1 LSAAQPLSRE
11 GLRACSLKF
20 SCPDIVNESGAA
32 LKIIQGGAMSLFNK
46 ATAVGTANAAGGD
59 AHQQSPENALVSLLL
74 TNFLKDQT
82 YRSGG
87 EALTALKELVA
98 KNDPKFAAK
107 AGLVARNAFG
117 MRSVSHVLAG
127 EIAHNVKGEVWSKSF
142 YDNVVHRPDDIT
154 EIVAYYM
161 QEYGKP
167 LPNSLK
173 QGLAKSFDKFD
184 AYQLAKYRAKTNKI
198 SLVDVVNLVHPRPG
212 ERNGDAL
219 KALIADE
226 LRSENTWETRIS
238 AAGQDTAA
246 RRLVWK
252 DLLETNKLGYFALLR
267 NLRNIM
273 IDAPDM
279 VSLACQQLVDENRI
293 KKSLVLPFRFT
304 TALKEIRLIP
314 ESREVILALSKAVD
328 IAAKNCP
335 ELDGS
340 TLIAVDT
347 SGSMSGRPSEIAT
360 LFAAMLYKKNN
371 RADLLLFDTQA
382 HPITPNPDDSVMS
395 IAQSMPFHG
404 GGTDFNIIFDYAQ
417 KAYDRII
424 ILSDMQ
430 AWSNQ
435 GLYGWGQGNGLPK
448 AAFDAYRERAGAN
461 PKIYSFDLQGY
472 GTVEFPEKNVYC
484 LAGFSDKIFDLI
496 KIFESGKSMVDVI
509 NQVEL

>member
-1 LSAAQPLSRE
+1 
-11 GLRACSLKF
+11 
-20 SCPDIVNESGAA
+20 
-32 LKIIQGGAMSLFNK
+32 MSLFNK
-46 ATAVGTANAAGGD
+46 SNKTATVNLAGGTAYA
-59 AHQQSPENALVSLLL
+59 QSPENALVSILL
-74 TNFLKDQT
+74 TNFLKNQS
-82 YRSGG
+82 YRSG
-87 EALTALKELVA
+87 TDALKSLKDTIA
-98 KNDPKFAAK
+98 QNDPKFAAK
-107 AGLVARNAFG
+107 AGIYARNEFG

-127 EIAHNVKGEVWSKSF
+127 ELAHTVKGETWSKRF
-142 YDNVVHRPDDIT
+142 YDAVVRRPDDIT

-173 QGLAKSFDKFD
+173 KGLAKAFDNFD
-184 AYQLAKYRAKTNKI
+184 AYQLAKYRGKTNKI
-198 SLVDVVNLVHPRPG
+198 SLVDVVNLVRPRPG
-212 ERNGDAL
+212 EKNGDAL
-219 KALIADE
+219 KALVNDE

-238 AAGQDTAA
+238 AAGQDTEK

-273 IDAPDM
+273 TDAPDM
-279 VSLACQQLVDENRI
+279 VSLACEQLVDEKRI
-293 KKSLVLPFRFT
+293 KGSLVMPFRFT
-304 TALKEIRLIP
+304 TAIKEISQIP
-314 ESREVILALSKAVD
+314 ESREVISALSKAVD
-328 IAAKNCP
+328 ISAQNCP

-360 LFAAMLYKKNN
+360 LFAAMLYKKNSK
-371 RADLLLFDTQA
+371 ADLLLFDTEP
-382 HPITPNPDDSVMS
+382 HPLTPNPNDSAMS

-430 AWSNQ
+430 AWSDQ
-435 GLYGWGQGNGLPK
+435 GIYGWSQGGGNPK
-448 AAFDAYRERAGAN
+448 AALAAYRDRTGAE

-472 GTVEFPEKNVYC
+472 GTLEFPEKDVYS
-484 LAGFSDKIFDLI
+484 LAGFSDKVFDLI
-496 KIFESGKSMVDVI
+496 QILESGKSVVHVI

>member
-1 LSAAQPLSRE
+1 
-11 GLRACSLKF
+11 
-20 SCPDIVNESGAA
+20 
-32 LKIIQGGAMSLFNK
+32 MSLFNK
-46 ATAVGTANAAGGD
+46 STKSNVTNLAGGS
-59 AHQQSPENALVSLLL
+59 AYKQSPENALVSILL
-74 TNFLKDQT
+74 TNFLKNQA
-82 YRSGG
+82 YRSG
-87 EALTALKELVA
+87 TDALKLLKDTIA
-98 KNDPKFAAK
+98 QNDPKFAAK
-107 AGLVARNAFG
+107 AGVYARNEFG

-127 EIAHNVKGEVWSKSF
+127 ELAHIVKGEAWSKQF
-142 YDNVVHRPDDIT
+142 YNEVVRRPDDIT

-173 QGLAKSFDKFD
+173 KGLAKSFDKFD
-184 AYQLAKYRAKTNKI
+184 AYQLAKYRGKTNKI
-198 SLVDVVNLVHPRPG
+198 SLIDVVNLVRPRPSDK
-212 ERNGDAL
+212 NSDAL
-219 KALIADE
+219 KALVNDE

-238 AAGQDTAA
+238 AAGQDTEK

-252 DLLETNKLGYFALLR
+252 ELLETNKLGYFALLR

-273 IDAPDM
+273 TDAPDM
-279 VSLACQQLVDENRI
+279 VALACEQLVDEKRI
-293 KKSLVLPFRFT
+293 KGSLVLPFRFT
-304 TALKEIRLIP
+304 TAIKEISQIP
-314 ESREVILALSKAVD
+314 ESREVISALSKAVD
-328 IAAKNCP
+328 ISAQNCP

-360 LFAAMLYKKNN
+360 LFAAMLYKKNSK
-371 RADLLLFDTQA
+371 ADLLLFDTES
-382 HPITPNPDDSVMS
+382 HPLTPNPNDSVMS

-430 AWSNQ
+430 AWSDQ
-435 GLYGWGQGNGLPK
+435 GMYGWAQGGGNPK
-448 AAFDAYRERAGAN
+448 AALAAYRDRTGAE

-472 GTVEFPEKNVYC
+472 GTLEFPEKNVYS
-484 LAGFSDKIFDLI
+484 LAGFSDKVFDLI
-496 KIFESGKSMVDVI
+496 KILESGKSMVDVI

>member
-1 LSAAQPLSRE
+1 
-11 GLRACSLKF
+11 
-20 SCPDIVNESGAA
+20 
-32 LKIIQGGAMSLFNK
+32 MSLFNK
-46 ATAVGTANAAGGD
+46 SNKTATVNLAGGTAYA
-59 AHQQSPENALVSLLL
+59 QSPENALVSILL
-74 TNFLKDQT
+74 TNFLKNQS
-82 YRSGG
+82 YRSG
-87 EALTALKELVA
+87 TDALKSLKDTIA
-98 KNDPKFAAK
+98 QNDPKFAAK
-107 AGLVARNAFG
+107 AGIYARNEFG

-127 EIAHNVKGEVWSKSF
+127 ELAHTVKGETWSKRF
-142 YDNVVHRPDDIT
+142 YDAVVRRPDDIT

-173 QGLAKSFDKFD
+173 KGLAKAFDKFD
-184 AYQLAKYRAKTNKI
+184 AYQLAKYRGKTNKI
-198 SLVDVVNLVHPRPG
+198 SLVDVVNLVRPRPG
-212 ERNGDAL
+212 EKNGDAL
-219 KALIADE
+219 KALVNDE

-238 AAGQDTAA
+238 AAGQDTEK
-246 RRLVWK
+246 RRLAWK

-273 IDAPDM
+273 TDAPDM
-279 VSLACQQLVDENRI
+279 VSLACEQLVDEKRI
-293 KKSLVLPFRFT
+293 KGSLIMPFRFT
-304 TALKEIRLIP
+304 TAIKEISQIP
-314 ESREVILALSKAVD
+314 ESREVISALSKAVD
-328 IAAKNCP
+328 ISAQNCP

-360 LFAAMLYKKNN
+360 LFAAMLYKKNSK
-371 RADLLLFDTQA
+371 ADLLLFDTEP
-382 HPITPNPDDSVMS
+382 HPLTPNPNDSAMS

-430 AWSNQ
+430 AWSDQ
-435 GLYGWGQGNGLPK
+435 GIYGWSQSGGNPK
-448 AAFDAYRERAGAN
+448 AALAAYRDRTGAE

-472 GTVEFPEKNVYC
+472 GTLEFPEKDVYS
-484 LAGFSDKIFDLI
+484 LAGFSDKVFDLI
-496 KIFESGKSMVDVI
+496 QILESGKSMVDVI

>member
-1 LSAAQPLSRE
+1 
-11 GLRACSLKF
+11 
-20 SCPDIVNESGAA
+20 
-32 LKIIQGGAMSLFNK
+32 MSLFNK
-46 ATAVGTANAAGGD
+46 TTKTNTTNAADGD
-59 AHQQSPENALVSLLL
+59 AYNQSPENALISVLL
-74 TNFLKDQT
+74 TNFLKNQA
-82 YRSGG
+82 YRSGS
-87 EALTALKELVA
+87 EALTALQELVS

-107 AGLVARNAFG
+107 AGLYARNEFG

-127 EIAHNVKGEVWSKSF
+127 EIAHSVKGESWSKTF
-142 YDNVVHRPDDIT
+142 YDKVVHRPDDIT

-173 QGLAKSFDKFD
+173 QGLGKSFDKFD
-184 AYQLAKYRAKTNKI
+184 AYQLAKYRGKTNKI

-212 ERNGDAL
+212 EKNGDAL

-226 LRSENTWETRIS
+226 LRSENTWEARIS

-246 RRLVWK
+246 RHLIWK

-273 IDAPDM
+273 TDAPDM
-279 VSLACQQLVDENRI
+279 VSLACEQLIDENRI

-304 TALKEIRLIP
+304 TAIKEISVIP
-314 ESREVILALSKAVD
+314 ESREVISALSKAVD
-328 IAAKNCP
+328 IAAQNCP
-335 ELDGS
+335 ELGGS

-360 LFAAMLYKKNN
+360 LFAAMLYKKNSK
-371 RADLLLFDTQA
+371 ADLLLFDTES
-382 HPITPNPDDSVMS
+382 HPMTPNPNDSVMS

-417 KAYDRII
+417 KAYNRII

-430 AWSNQ
+430 AWSDQ
-435 GLYGWGQGNGLPK
+435 GIYGWGRGGGNPK
-448 AAFDAYRERAGAN
+448 ASLAAYRDRAGAD

-472 GTVEFPEKNVYC
+472 GTLEFPEKNVYS
-484 LAGFSDKIFDLI
+484 LAGFSDKVFDLI
-496 KIFESGKSMVDVI
+496 KILESGKSMVDVI